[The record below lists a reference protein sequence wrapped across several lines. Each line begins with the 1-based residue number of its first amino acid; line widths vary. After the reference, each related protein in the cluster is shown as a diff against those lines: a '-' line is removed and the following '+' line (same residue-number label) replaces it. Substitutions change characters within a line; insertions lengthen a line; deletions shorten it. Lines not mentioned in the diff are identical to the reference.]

1 MTKIKTCLH
10 NPVQRCSQPLKRKL
24 QQKYIIIVMDYYLQS
39 KIIITESIQIQVN
52 NWIKT
57 LRMENV
63 IQKNVEKLWK

>member
-10 NPVQRCSQPLKRKL
+10 NPVQRCSQPLKGKL
-24 QQKYIIIVMDYYLQS
+24 QQKYLIIVMDYYLQS

-52 NWIKT
+52 NWVNT

-63 IQKNVEKLWK
+63 I